1 MKDLLT
7 EWQGKL
13 VLTLGAVLATETF
26 HLHAMLLACFGVL
39 EFLDLFSRWLAISFE
54 MLQEDDPHSHP
65 SLWLCFKSI
74 PEARR
79 QRRINSARM
88 REAFFSKMIK
98 WVVLIG
104 GSAAADYMLKLT
116 GQGNMKILVV
126 VVSYISA
133 TEVLSVLE
141 NLGAAGVKDASRLV
155 ELINLKLGTKK

>member
-1 MKDLLT
+1 MKELLS
-7 EWQGKL
+7 EWQGKA
-13 VLTLGAVLATETF
+13 VLTIGAVVATETF
-26 HLHAMLLACFGVL
+26 HLHAALLACFGVL

-65 SLWLCFKSI
+65 SLWMCLKSI

-79 QRRINSARM
+79 QKRINSARM

-98 WVVLIG
+98 WVILIG

-116 GQGNMKILVV
+116 GQSMKVLVV

-141 NLGAAGVKDASRLV
+141 NLGAAGVKDAERLV
-155 ELINLKLGTKK
+155 DLINLKLGAKK

>member
-1 MKDLLT
+1 MKDLLS

-13 VLTLGAVLATETF
+13 VLTVGAVMATETF

-39 EFLDLFSRWLAISFE
+39 EFLDLFSRWLAITYE
-54 MLQEDDPHSHP
+54 MIQEDDPHSHP

-79 QRRINSARM
+79 QRRINSTRM
-88 REAFFSKMIK
+88 REAFCSKMIK
-98 WVVLIG
+98 WVILIG
-104 GSAAADYMLKLT
+104 GSAAADYMLQLT
-116 GQGNMKILVV
+116 GQSMKILVV

-141 NLGAAGVKDASRLV
+141 NLGAAGVKDASQLV
-155 ELINLKLGTKK
+155 ELINLKLGAKK

>member
-1 MKDLLT
+1 MKDLLS

-13 VLTLGAVLATETF
+13 VLTVGAVLATETF

-39 EFLDLFSRWLAISFE
+39 EFMDLFSRWLAIAFE

-116 GQGNMKILVV
+116 GQSMKVLTV

-141 NLGAAGVKDASRLV
+141 NLGAAGVKDATRLV

>member
-1 MKDLLT
+1 MRDLLA
-7 EWQGKL
+7 EWQGKA
-13 VLTLGAVLATETF
+13 VLTIGAVVATETF
-26 HLHAMLLACFGVL
+26 HLHAALLACFGVL

-65 SLWLCFKSI
+65 SLWLCLKSI

-79 QRRINSARM
+79 QKRINSARM

-116 GQGNMKILVV
+116 GQNMRILVV

-155 ELINLKLGTKK
+155 ELINLKIGAKK

>member
-1 MKDLLT
+1 MRGLLE
-7 EWQGKL
+7 EWQGKA
-13 VLTLGAVLATETF
+13 VFTIGAVLATETF

-54 MLQEDDPHSHP
+54 MLQEGDPHAHP

-79 QRRINSARM
+79 QKRINSARM

-98 WVVLIG
+98 WVILIG

-141 NLGAAGVKDASRLV
+141 NLGAAGVKDASKLV
-155 ELINLKLGTKK
+155 DLINLKLGAKK

>member
-1 MKDLLT
+1 MKDLLS

-13 VLTLGAVLATETF
+13 VLTLGAVVATETF

-54 MLQEDDPHSHP
+54 MLQEDDPHAHP

-88 REAFFSKMIK
+88 REAFCSKMIK
-98 WVVLIG
+98 WVILIG
-104 GSAAADYMLKLT
+104 GSAAADYMLQLT
-116 GQGNMKILVV
+116 GQSMKILVV

-141 NLGAAGVKDASRLV
+141 NLGAAGVKDASQLV
-155 ELINLKLGTKK
+155 ELINLKLGAKK

>member
-1 MKDLLT
+1 MKDLLS
-7 EWQGKL
+7 EWQGKV
-13 VLTLGAVLATETF
+13 VLTVGAVVATETF

-79 QRRINSARM
+79 QKRINSARM

-116 GQGNMKILVV
+116 GQSMKILVV

-155 ELINLKLGTKK
+155 ELINLKLGAKK

>member
-1 MKDLLT
+1 MRGLLE
-7 EWQGKL
+7 EWQGKA
-13 VLTLGAVLATETF
+13 VLTIGAVLATETF

-65 SLWLCFKSI
+65 SLWLCLKSI

-79 QRRINSARM
+79 QKRINSARM

-116 GQGNMKILVV
+116 GQSMKILVV

>member
-7 EWQGKL
+7 EWQGKV
-13 VLTLGAVLATETF
+13 VLTIGAVLATETF

-79 QRRINSARM
+79 QKRINSARM

-98 WVVLIG
+98 WVILIG

-116 GQGNMKILVV
+116 GQSMKVLTV

-155 ELINLKLGTKK
+155 DLINLKLGTKK

>member
-1 MKDLLT
+1 MT
-7 EWQGKL
+7 I
-13 VLTLGAVLATETF
+13 GAVLATETF

-79 QRRINSARM
+79 QKRINSARM

-98 WVVLIG
+98 WVILIG

-116 GQGNMKILVV
+116 GQSMKILVV

-155 ELINLKLGTKK
+155 DLINLKLGTKK

>member
-1 MKDLLT
+1 MKDLLA
-7 EWQGKL
+7 EWQGKA
-13 VLTLGAVLATETF
+13 VLTIGAVVATETF
-26 HLHAMLLACFGVL
+26 HLHAALLACFGVL

-65 SLWLCFKSI
+65 SLWMCLKSI

-79 QRRINSARM
+79 QKRINSARM

-98 WVVLIG
+98 WVILIG

-116 GQGNMKILVV
+116 GQSMKVLTV

-155 ELINLKLGTKK
+155 DLINLKIGAKK

>member
-1 MKDLLT
+1 MKDLLS
-7 EWQGKL
+7 EWQGKV
-13 VLTLGAVLATETF
+13 VLTIGAVLATETF
-26 HLHAMLLACFGVL
+26 HLHAMLLACFGIL

-79 QRRINSARM
+79 QKRINSARM

-104 GSAAADYMLKLT
+104 GSAAADYMLRLT
-116 GQGNMKILVV
+116 GQSMKILVV
-126 VVSYISA
+126 TVSYISA

>member
-7 EWQGKL
+7 EWQGKAI
-13 VLTLGAVLATETF
+13 LTLGAVVATETF

-65 SLWLCFKSI
+65 SLWMCFKAI

-79 QRRINSARM
+79 QRRIRSDEM
-88 REAFFSKMIK
+88 RERFFSKMLK
-98 WVVLIG
+98 WIILIG
-104 GSAAADYMLKLT
+104 GSAAGDYMLKLT
-116 GQGNMKILVV
+116 GQSMKILVV

-133 TEVLSVLE
+133 TEILSVLE
-141 NLGAAGVKDASRLV
+141 NLSAAGVKDAGRLID
-155 ELINLKLGTKK
+155 LINLKFNTKK

>member
-7 EWQGKL
+7 EWQGKI
-13 VLTLGAVLATETF
+13 VLTIGAVLATETF
-26 HLHAMLLACFGVL
+26 HLHAALLACFGVL

-54 MLQEDDPHSHP
+54 MLQEGDPHAHP
-65 SLWLCFKSI
+65 SLWLCLKSI

-116 GQGNMKILVV
+116 GQSMKVLTV

-141 NLGAAGVKDASRLV
+141 NLGSAGVKDASRLV

>member
-1 MKDLLT
+1 MKDLLS
-7 EWQGKL
+7 EWQGKV
-13 VLTLGAVLATETF
+13 VLTVGAVLATETF

-54 MLQEDDPHSHP
+54 MLQEDDPHAHP

-79 QRRINSARM
+79 QKRINSARM

-98 WVVLIG
+98 WVILIG

-116 GQGNMKILVV
+116 GQSMKILVV

-155 ELINLKLGTKK
+155 DLINLKLGAKK

>member
-7 EWQGKL
+7 EWQGKI
-13 VLTLGAVLATETF
+13 VLTIGAVLATETF

-39 EFLDLFSRWLAISFE
+39 EFLDLFSRWLAISYE
-54 MLQEDDPHSHP
+54 MLQEDDPHAHP

-98 WVVLIG
+98 WVILIG

-116 GQGNMKILVV
+116 GQSMKILVV

-141 NLGAAGVKDASRLV
+141 NLGSAGVKDASRLV
-155 ELINLKLGTKK
+155 DLINLKLGTKK

>member
-54 MLQEDDPHSHP
+54 MLQGDDPHSHP

-104 GSAAADYMLKLT
+104 GSAAADYMLQLT
-116 GQGNMKILVV
+116 GQSMKILVV

>member
-1 MKDLLT
+1 MKDLLS
-7 EWQGKL
+7 EWQGKI
-13 VLTLGAVLATETF
+13 VLTIGAVVATETF

-54 MLQEDDPHSHP
+54 MLQEGDPHAHP

-79 QRRINSARM
+79 QKRINSARM

-116 GQGNMKILVV
+116 GQSMKVLTV

-155 ELINLKLGTKK
+155 DLINLKLGAKK

>member
-1 MKDLLT
+1 MKDLLS

-13 VLTLGAVLATETF
+13 VLTVGAVLATETF
-26 HLHAMLLACFGVL
+26 HLHAALLACFGVL

-79 QRRINSARM
+79 QKRINSARM

-104 GSAAADYMLKLT
+104 GSAAADYMLRLT
-116 GQGNMKILVV
+116 GQSMKILVV
-126 VVSYISA
+126 TVSYISA

>member
-1 MKDLLT
+1 MKDLLS

-13 VLTLGAVLATETF
+13 VLTVGAVLATETF

-39 EFLDLFSRWLAISFE
+39 EFLDLFSRWLAIAFE

-79 QRRINSARM
+79 QKRINSARM

-116 GQGNMKILVV
+116 GQSMKILVV
-126 VVSYISA
+126 TVSYISA

-155 ELINLKLGTKK
+155 DLINLKLGTKK

>member
-1 MKDLLT
+1 MKDLLS
-7 EWQGKL
+7 EWQGKI
-13 VLTLGAVLATETF
+13 VLTIGAVLATETF

-54 MLQEDDPHSHP
+54 MLQEGDPHAHP
-65 SLWLCFKSI
+65 SLWLCLKSI

-98 WVVLIG
+98 WVILIG

-116 GQGNMKILVV
+116 GQSMKILTV

-141 NLGAAGVKDASRLV
+141 NLGAAGVKDASKLV
-155 ELINLKLGTKK
+155 DLINLKLGTKK

>member
-1 MKDLLT
+1 MKDLLS

-13 VLTLGAVLATETF
+13 VLTLGAVVATETF

-54 MLQEDDPHSHP
+54 MLQEGDPHSHP

-79 QRRINSARM
+79 QKRINSARM
-88 REAFFSKMIK
+88 REAFFSKMLK
-98 WVVLIG
+98 WVILIG

-116 GQGNMKILVV
+116 GQSMKVLVV

-155 ELINLKLGTKK
+155 DLINLKLGAKK

>member
-1 MKDLLT
+1 MKDIFT

-13 VLTLGAVLATETF
+13 VLTVGAVLATETF
-26 HLHAMLLACFGVL
+26 HLHAALLACFGVL

-54 MLQEDDPHSHP
+54 MLQEGDPHAHP

-79 QRRINSARM
+79 QRRINSTRM
-88 REAFFSKMIK
+88 REACFSKALK
-98 WVVLIG
+98 WVILIDG
-104 GSAAADYMLKLT
+104 AAAGDYMLKLT
-116 GQGNMKILVV
+116 GQSMKVLVV